1 MNEIIS
7 NGKEVIRIE
16 AEAIA
21 DLQNSINEDFVN
33 TVETIFASK
42 GRVVLTGMG
51 KSGLIARKIV
61 ATLNSTG
68 TAAI

>member
-1 MNEIIS
+1 MNEIIA

-16 AEAIA
+16 AAAIA
-21 DLQNSINEDFVN
+21 DLQDSINENFVEA
-33 TVETIFASK
+33 VETIYSSK

-61 ATLNSTG
+61 S
-68 TAAI
+68 